1 VLSGG
6 GKIALSSSG
15 NNFFSVGTTTTL
27 TNLDNT
33 IVGAGNLGDGSTP
46 LILVNGGTINANSA
60 NALTI
65 NVPEPITNSGIM
77 ERPAPAA
84 YSSVPI
90 MSSIIP
96 AAKLRRLAPEPRQS

>member
-1 VLSGG
+1 MLSGG

-77 ERPAPAA
+77 EAT
-84 YSSVPI
+84 STGGLTSGF
-90 MSSIIP
+90 
-96 AAKLRRLAPEPRQS
+96 L

>member
-1 VLSGG
+1 MPSGG

-46 LILVNGGTINANSA
+46 LILVN
-60 NALTI
+60 
-65 NVPEPITNSGIM
+65 V
-77 ERPAPAA
+77 AP
-84 YSSVPI
+84 S
-90 MSSIIP
+90 MQT
-96 AAKLRRLAPEPRQS
+96 PRTH